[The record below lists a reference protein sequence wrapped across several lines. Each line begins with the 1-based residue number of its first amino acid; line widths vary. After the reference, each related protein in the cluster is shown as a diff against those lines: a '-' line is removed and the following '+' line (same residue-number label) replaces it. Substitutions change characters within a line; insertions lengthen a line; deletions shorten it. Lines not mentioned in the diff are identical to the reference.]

1 MPLKPTQLR
10 KNLYKLLDQVIET
23 QNPIEIN
30 RNGHIVKL
38 VVEQKKNH
46 CKLANIKAHPDAIC
60 ADPDSFVHID
70 WSSHWEE
77 GRDL

>member
-38 VVEQKKNH
+38 VVEQKKITVN
-46 CKLANIKAHPDAIC
+46 
-60 ADPDSFVHID
+60 
-70 WSSHWEE
+70 
-77 GRDL
+77 